1 MKVDLKYILSIY
13 TLLIIQIGITISIIY
28 YLKYKNIPI
37 ENFSKSYKFLFLM
50 LLSIPVILMLSL
62 NIPKVLKLMLLTCL
76 SIIFGVMIYPS
87 TINVDNNLLLNVF
100 LMTVGIFIGLSVL
113 TFYIVAKGYNLSGMR
128 NYLFAALIGLI
139 IAGLILLFYRN
150 SRLYA
155 TYLVIGAVIFS
166 LYIMYDTNNIIKKR
180 LDVIN
185 STVNFYLDFVNL
197 FLYIFQMYNQNK

>member
-13 TLLIIQIGITISIIY
+13 TLLIIQIAITISIIY

-37 ENFSKSYKFLFLM
+37 ENFSKNYKYLFLL
-50 LLSIPVILMLSL
+50 LLSLPVILMLSL

-87 TINVDNNLLLNVF
+87 TINVDNNLLLNVL
-100 LMTVGIFIGLSVL
+100 LMTVGIFVGLSIL
-113 TFYIVAKGYNLSGMR
+113 TFYMVSKGYDLSGMR

-139 IAGLILLFYRN
+139 VVGLILLFYRN

-185 STVNFYLDFVNL
+185 STVSFYLDFINL
-197 FLYIFQMYNQNK
+197 FLYIFQMYNPK